1 MAARTLDTLTQ
12 MKSRID
18 PKILN
23 TGERTIELEIS
34 AADLHKLL
42 VLAAVRRNASGT
54 AAETQQPQQPVA
66 TSALL
71 KSSPRKHV
79 DATNSNSYRF
89 ASTCASREPDNAQ
102 HSGVTSSP
110 QQQQQQQ
117 TLTSASQQQHKA
129 IGTNIAR
136 PTPTPRLP
144 SYIFRHRGT
153 VPSEPQ
159 AIDSLQFILNQKPLG
174 ATTLVSGNEG
184 TRLFMLGTHMDSE
197 VRTAEEA
204 REKARLRL
212 QELNDIVQSASGLM
226 AALTKAQVAHDAKVV
241 GRAAQLIPLANND
254 QLLDAEV
261 LEEDGSEGFSRR
273 KLAIVASSVLGIS
286 SAAVCLGVLL
296 APEFVGFV

>member
-1 MAARTLDTLTQ
+1 MSSLRLFSSATHCPIRLSARPASVLQ
-12 MKSRID
+12 QRRHAS
-18 PKILN
+18 IL
-23 TGERTIELEIS
+23 GPEHRPRPSLRP
-34 AADLHKLL
+34 A
-42 VLAAVRRNASGT
+42 
-54 AAETQQPQQPVA
+54 PA
-66 TSALL
+66 T
-71 KSSPRKHV
+71 
-79 DATNSNSYRF
+79 T
-89 ASTCASREPDNAQ
+89 T
-102 HSGVTSSP
+102 GVTSSP

-117 TLTSASQQQHKA
+117 ALTSASQQQHKSL
-129 IGTNIAR
+129 GTNIAR

-226 AALTKAQVAHDAKVV
+226 AALTKVQVAHDAKVV
-241 GRAAQLIPLANND
+241 GRAAELIPINRD
-254 QLLDAEV
+254 QLLEAEV
-261 LEEDGSEGFSRR
+261 LEDGTEGFSRR

-296 APEFVGFV
+296 APEFVGLV

>member
-1 MAARTLDTLTQ
+1 M
-12 MKSRID
+12 
-18 PKILN
+18 
-23 TGERTIELEIS
+23 
-34 AADLHKLL
+34 
-42 VLAAVRRNASGT
+42 
-54 AAETQQPQQPVA
+54 
-66 TSALL
+66 
-71 KSSPRKHV
+71 SSPRL
-79 DATNSNSYRF
+79 
-89 ASTCASREPDNAQ
+89 
-102 HSGVTSSP
+102 VTSAKHCPVRLLARPASVLHQRRHASILGPEHRPRPSLRPAAATTTTGVASSP
-110 QQQQQQQ
+110 QQQQQQ